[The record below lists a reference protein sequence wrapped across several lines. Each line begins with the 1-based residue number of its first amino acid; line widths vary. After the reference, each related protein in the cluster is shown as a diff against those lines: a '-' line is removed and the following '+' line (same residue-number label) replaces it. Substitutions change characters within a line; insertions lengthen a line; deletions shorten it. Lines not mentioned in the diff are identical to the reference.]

1 MGRRPHHGRHH
12 GRGPRP
18 TRARGTAAGRPAV
31 QGFPGAPAVPGAAA
45 VPVEAPAPS
54 VEASPAIESIEG
66 SPSAKPLA
74 ASPAEALDLPSPAVE
89 PDPVEPDP
97 IELVIVEP
105 VAQAIANAT
114 QIRRAP
120 VDDVAVAAGAT
131 IRPDGRESGGG
142 GCTTSQLRRFIRS
155 RPYVPMHEL
164 RRRFAL
170 NGGEDDVAGVEVDG
184 RRVYV
189 GLPERE
195 GRMLGELLRGGEVGY
210 ELSLDPVTP
219 VVVGVYPMRPVART

>member
-1 MGRRPHHGRHH
+1 MP
-12 GRGPRP
+12 
-18 TRARGTAAGRPAV
+18 
-31 QGFPGAPAVPGAAA
+31 PGAPI
-45 VPVEAPAPS
+45 VPVEAPAPG
-54 VEASPAIESIEG
+54 VEASTAIEPIED
-66 SPSAKPLA
+66 SPSVQVFDVPT
-74 ASPAEALDLPSPAVE
+74 SEEPEEPSPAVETDPVE
-89 PDPVEPDP
+89 PDPVEHVTAEP
-97 IELVIVEP
+97 IAPAVVNFTQ
-105 VAQAIANAT
+105 VARAI
-114 QIRRAP
+114 
-120 VDDVAVAAGAT
+120 DDVAVAAAAP
-131 IRPDGRESGGG
+131 IRADGRESGGG

>member
-12 GRGPRP
+12 GRAPRP
-18 TRARGTAAGRPAV
+18 NRPRGPAAGRPAV
-31 QGFPGAPAVPGAAA
+31 AAPPGAPAVPGVQV
-45 VPVEAPAPS
+45 VPVETPAPGVEASTAIEPIEGTPSAQVFEAPS
-54 VEASPAIESIEG
+54 VE
-66 SPSAKPLA
+66 
-74 ASPAEALDLPSPAVE
+74 E
-89 PDPVEPDP
+89 PDPIEPPPVEPDP
-97 IELVIVEP
+97 IGLVTAEP

-114 QIRRAP
+114 QVRRAP
-120 VDDVAVAAGAT
+120 VDDVAVAASAP
-131 IRPDGRESGGG
+131 IRADGRESGGG

-164 RRRFAL
+164 RRRFVL
-170 NGGEDDVAGVEVDG
+170 NGEDDDVAAVEVDG